1 MFCLH
6 RLNPNNPS
14 IKHFVDIIYDVEP
27 REVDTDNVSAII
39 RDKAWEELPNVL
51 KLAERPTF
59 AYLSQF
65 FLIQQVDGKV
75 CILKHY
81 YIKEE
86 KVKGAYVMRLIKGTG
101 HEIAWSTQQ
110 AKSQA
115 FYLKLLAHGICH
127 ETAKQQV
134 RECFELAR
142 SEAKQVQ
149 ISARRIRKRQSR
161 ENPQG
166 SGWRAL
172 RRRKKESRKR

>member
-1 MFCLH
+1 MHPQALLHQGGEGKGCLRHAFDQEH
-6 RLNPNNPS
+6 RSRNCMVHS
-14 IKHFVDIIYDVEP
+14 
-27 REVDTDNVSAII
+27 
-39 RDKAWEELPNVL
+39 
-51 KLAERPTF
+51 
-59 AYLSQF
+59 
-65 FLIQQVDGKV
+65 
-75 CILKHY
+75 
-81 YIKEE
+81 
-86 KVKGAYVMRLIKGTG
+86 
-101 HEIAWSTQQ
+101 QQ
-110 AKSQA
+110 AKRQA